1 MDKFILIK
9 QSFYCNYDVI
19 KFDSISIRK
28 TIKDIKRMKDC
39 DINNI
44 IYSLDELY
52 NEIFQTNIKEI
63 VLSMEMMLMC
73 ECSYSVDK
81 LLSGLE
87 VIYYSLVKKEMLYQ
101 KYINFIDN
109 LA

>member
-19 KFDSISIRK
+19 KFDIISIRK
-28 TIKDIKRMKDC
+28 TIKEIKSMKES

-44 IYSLDELY
+44 IYALDELY
-52 NEIFQTNIKEI
+52 TKLFQTNIKEI

-87 VIYYSLVKKEMLYQ
+87 VIHSSLLKKENLYK
-101 KYINFIDN
+101 KYMNFIDN
-109 LA
+109 LE

>member
-19 KFDSISIRK
+19 KFDIISIRK
-28 TIKDIKRMKDC
+28 TIKEINGMKES

-52 NEIFQTNIKEI
+52 YKIFQTNIKEMI
-63 VLSMEMMLMC
+63 LSMQMLLMC
-73 ECSYSVDK
+73 EINYSVDK

-87 VIYYSLVKKEMLYQ
+87 VIHLSLLKKEKLYK
-101 KYINFIDN
+101 KYMNFIDN
-109 LA
+109 LE